1 VEIDGG
7 RRTRRF
13 YLRLKEDEALVIR
26 QKAKTARVS
35 ISEFIRRAAMGR
47 VIMTVSD
54 RQMIGEIRRLGA
66 MIKHLYPS
74 TITWTD
80 EEKERYWRG
89 YEQLMKLAA
98 RMDGDS
104 RKDRK

>member
-1 VEIDGG
+1 MGIDGG
-7 RRTRRF
+7 TRTRRF

-26 QKAKTARVS
+26 QKAAAARVS
-35 ISEFIRRAAMGR
+35 ISEFIRRAALGR
-47 VIMTVSD
+47 VIMTLSD

-74 TITWTD
+74 TTTWTD

-89 YEQLMKLAA
+89 YEQLMRLAE
-98 RMDGDS
+98 RMKGDS
-104 RKDRK
+104 QNDPK